1 LRTGLHAWRSPDP
14 ARHRDE
20 QLELSHRQTQRTTVG
35 EHEPIAG
42 LISRSP
48 AYSVSALWGRPATFA
63 TVSRFALRQG
73 CKVVI
78 GPQKNVKALRSP
90 RRRNILAPMSFLS
103 RSADPV
109 LMSLVEEA
117 GRNVQRSGLLLRDL
131 LVDYPE
137 HATLASDLKVC
148 EQEGDRIT
156 HDIIHRLAAGRVRAP
171 FSAGDGYSLAT
182 ALDDIVDH
190 AEQAAAQL
198 GLYGVEA
205 PMEQSVEF
213 ADVLVGA
220 GEQIAQALRALRTGT
235 ELGPHLVEIHRL
247 ENEGDRLQRDGVASL
262 FAGGID
268 PMVVIRWKDIFESLE
283 AAVDACETVAHV
295 LEGITLKQRHG
306 RG

>member
-1 LRTGLHAWRSPDP
+1 MSLLR
-14 ARHRDE
+14 
-20 QLELSHRQTQRTTVG
+20 
-35 EHEPIAG
+35 
-42 LISRSP
+42 
-48 AYSVSALWGRPATFA
+48 RP
-63 TVSRFALRQG
+63 V
-73 CKVVI
+73 
-78 GPQKNVKALRSP
+78 
-90 RRRNILAPMSFLS
+90 
-103 RSADPV
+103 DPV

-117 GRNVQRSGLLLRDL
+117 GRNVQRSGLLLHDL
-131 LVDYPE
+131 LVEYPE
-137 HATLASDLKVC
+137 HSTLAQDLKVC

-156 HDIIHRLAAGRVRAP
+156 HDIIHRLAGGRVRAP
-171 FSAGDGYSLAT
+171 FTAGDGYALAT

-213 ADVLVGA
+213 ANVLVGA
-220 GEQIAQALRALRTGT
+220 GEQIAQALRCLRTGT

-262 FAGGID
+262 FAGGTD

-295 LEGITLKQRHG
+295 LEGITLKQR
-306 RG
+306 RRRR